1 MTDRSEAELSIF
13 LDMDGVLVD
22 IVGPIL
28 DLYSSRHLL
37 DDWLKGCYDLD
48 VILDVGRGEL
58 WERVNAM
65 PVSWWE
71 WLPAFR
77 WLDTLWEGLQPFGPV
92 TILSLPQE
100 TDACVL
106 GKRRW
111 LDRKIGPGLDV
122 VLSGRK
128 TRLARP
134 GAVLIDDSEHHIR
147 DWEAAGGHGILFPQV
162 WNPAE
167 PIIDGRR
174 YGCPAEYTLE
184 RLRRISD
191 ETRRTTTACKNA
203 D

>member
-37 DDWLKGCYDLD
+37 DEWPKGSYDLD

-71 WLPAFR
+71 WLPAFP
-77 WLDTLWEGLQPFGPV
+77 WLDTLWEGVQQFGPV
-92 TILSLPQE
+92 SILSLPQA
-100 TDACVL
+100 TGACTE
-106 GKRRW
+106 GKLRW
-111 LDRKIGPGLDV
+111 LDRRIGPGPDV
-122 VLSGRK
+122 VLCGRK
-128 TRLARP
+128 ERLARP
-134 GAVLIDDSEHHIR
+134 GAVLIDDSDHIIR

-162 WNPAE
+162 WNLGE
-167 PIIDGRR
+167 PVIDGQTFD
-174 YGCPAEYTLE
+174 CPAAYTLE
-184 RLRRISD
+184 RLRQISQ
-191 ETRRTTTACKNA
+191 RRTAT
-203 D
+203 